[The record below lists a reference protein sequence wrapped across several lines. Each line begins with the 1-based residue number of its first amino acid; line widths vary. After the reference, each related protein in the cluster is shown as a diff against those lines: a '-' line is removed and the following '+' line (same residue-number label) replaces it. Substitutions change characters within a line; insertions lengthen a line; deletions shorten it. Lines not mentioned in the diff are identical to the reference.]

1 MATTIAGLLLAAVST
16 TALLLLHL
24 PPTLSSSS
32 DTLFAPTKLSST
44 DYIRSRCSAT
54 LYPATCYASLSGYA
68 FSVGRSPGGLARAAV
83 SVALRRARRASA
95 RVAALL
101 RRSGGGPGES
111 PLASAL
117 RDCRDT
123 LADSSDLMRRSLGEL
138 RRARPGEAEFGMEM
152 GDVETWM
159 SAALTDEETCTDGIG
174 EVEGAA
180 AEGSPEAEVVAEVV
194 GVKEVTSNAL
204 ALVNSYAAK
213 YQGNR

>member
-1 MATTIAGLLLAAVST
+1 MATTLAGLLLAAVST

-32 DTLFAPTKLSST
+32 VSLFATTKPSST
-44 DYIRSRCSAT
+44 DYIRSRCGAT

-68 FSVGRSPGGLARAAV
+68 SSVGRSPGDLARAAV
-83 SVALRRARRASA
+83 SVALRRGRRASA
-95 RVAALL
+95 HVASLL
-101 RRSGGGPGES
+101 RRRGPTGNS
-111 PLASAL
+111 PIAAAL

-123 LADSSDLMRRSLGEL
+123 LSDASDRMRQSLGEL
-138 RRARPGEAEFGMEM
+138 RRARPGAAEFGMEM

-204 ALVNSYAAK
+204 ALVNSYAAN